1 MTDILDTGHNIQ
13 IIAEGKCGDVGT
25 IFRDAAGSDGPPS
38 GADQDS
44 TPASTQG
51 ELPTSVAT
59 DLPTSAATNLPA
71 DIPTDAKSA
80 VPAGLLSS
88 VLPRQAEALDLLKDN
103 SAILGGGAAGETLEH
118 FGTCWDGKVTNP
130 SNPTRRDVAQ
140 LQSGSYIVLQW
151 NQDNPG
157 LWVSFLLLHTPQI
170 TLLTPSVA
178 LPLPHRMAPERRFR
192 LERAREP
199 RRAPK
204 QFADPRADCGPVRE
218 LESLEQGPPGMN
230 DYCYSTLPRLC

>member
-1 MTDILDTGHNIQ
+1 MWRCRHYLQRRCWIRRPSQ
-13 IIAEGKCGDVGT
+13 
-25 IFRDAAGSDGPPS
+25 DG
-38 GADQDS
+38 

-51 ELPTSVAT
+51 ELPTGVST

-71 DIPTDAKSA
+71 DLPTDAKSA

-157 LWVSFLLLHTPQI
+157 LWVSFLPSHTLSDHF
-170 TLLTPSVA
+170 TDSFGSPSTA
-178 LPLPHRMAPERRFR
+178 TSH
-192 LERAREP
+192 
-199 RRAPK
+199 
-204 QFADPRADCGPVRE
+204 G
-218 LESLEQGPPGMN
+218 
-230 DYCYSTLPRLC
+230 T

>member
-1 MTDILDTGHNIQ
+1 MWRCWHYFQRRCLDLTALPVAQ
-13 IIAEGKCGDVGT
+13 TRIAP
-25 IFRDAAGSDGPPS
+25 R
-38 GADQDS
+38 
-44 TPASTQG
+44 PAHRVK
-51 ELPTSVAT
+51 LPTSVAT
-59 DLPTSAATNLPA
+59 DLPTSAGNQSPQ
-71 DIPTDAKSA
+71 PTFRPTRNQLSR
-80 VPAGLLSS
+80 PGLLSS

-204 QFADPRADCGPVRE
+204 QFEDPRADCDPVRE

-230 DYCYSTLPRLC
+230 DYCYSTLP